1 MSERVFFGDV
11 ASHRGKADRLFVD
24 VEQRIRGLLPFARIE
39 HVGSTALPD
48 GLTKGDLDV
57 QVRVRREDYERACRA
72 LASELDRNP
81 GGFTEEGQSFKDD
94 ACDPPLGVHVT
105 VIGGPSD
112 IQHRQRD
119 YLAQRPHMRADYDAL
134 KRHFEGGDM
143 SAYREAKDAFFT
155 RVGKAMCDVR
165 RVGSNDAARLRDV
178 RLRALKTDPLSFGS
192 TYEREAASEGSEW
205 ERWASEHASGNDEAT
220 FLAFREDVVV
230 GIVGVFREAA
240 DPTSHHVFSMWVAP
254 EVRRLGIAQRLVQTV
269 VAWATATGASSLDL
283 WVTQTGA
290 RMLYTSC
297 GFTDDGRRQPLPS
310 APDIVEYGMSRE
322 L

>member
-11 ASHRGKADRLFVD
+11 ASHRAKANRLFGD
-24 VEQRIRGLLPFARIE
+24 IAQRLRTLVPFAHIE

-57 QVRVRREDYERACRA
+57 QVRVRLEDYDRACHV
-72 LASELDRNP
+72 LASELEPNP
-81 GGFTEEGQSFKDD
+81 GGFVEQGKSFKDD
-94 ACDPPLGVHVT
+94 TSDPPLGVHVT

-119 YLAQRPHMRADYDAL
+119 YLARRPHLRAEYDAV
-134 KRHFEGGDM
+134 KRTFEGGDM

-165 RVGSNDAARLRDV
+165 RVRLADAANLRDV
-178 RLRALKTDPLSFGS
+178 RLRALETDPLSFGS
-192 TYEREAASEGSEW
+192 SYAREAAWEPSEW
-205 ERWASEHASGNDEAT
+205 ERWAIEHASGNDKAT

-230 GIVGVFREAA
+230 GIAGAFRQTAN
-240 DPTSHHVFSMWVAP
+240 PTSPHVFSMWVAP
-254 EVRRLGIAQRLVQTV
+254 DVRRFGIAQRLVHAV
-269 VAWATATGASSLDL
+269 VAWATELGATSLNL
-283 WVTQTGA
+283 WVTQPGA
-290 RMLYTSC
+290 RAFYASC
-297 GFTDDGRRQPLPS
+297 GFADDGRRQPLPS
-310 APDIVEYGMSRE
+310 APGVVEHGMTRK